1 MDDSNGN
8 TNQIVGVGAKGYKGA
23 TVYDKVEVT
32 PSGHVFRT
40 NDEAGKEEISQTHTT
55 GSFERFGPSGGRD
68 LVVVGHNYTAYLS
81 GSQLVVQGA
90 CNITVM
96 GDCNLNVG
104 PKEDPDTGEKTGGNF
119 KVEAENIILNSR
131 KATEISAG
139 THMNLETREP
149 QTNDE
154 GSENG
159 AGDGGDIGITSAGGY
174 NLKVFGEATE
184 TFEKSLV
191 TTINKAWDLNIGGDY
206 LIEVTG
212 DSEKED
218 GSKYEGNML
227 TDVKGKAKII
237 SKAKLV
243 LASKDKTVIAANNDI
258 KIRSKKEGNIDLN
271 SQKDITFNSDEDT
284 VFNSQ
289 SWTIESGPVHIVP
302 EVDTDN
308 TITADGEIKS
318 NDDVTTARP
327 VSLNNHTHLQTDG
340 NDQGGGAITTPPIF

>member
-1 MDDSNGN
+1 MSN
-8 TNQIVGVGAKGYKGA
+8 TNQTSGVGAKGYKGA

-40 NDEAGKEEISQTHTT
+40 NDEAGKEEILRLHTT
-55 GSFERFGPSGGRD
+55 GTFERFDPSGGRT
-68 LVVVGHNYTAYLS
+68 LQVVGHNYTAYLS
-81 GSQLVVQGA
+81 GSQLVVEGA

-104 PKEDPDTGEKTGGNF
+104 PKEDPETGEKSGGNF
-119 KVEAENIILNSR
+119 KVEAENIYLNSR
-131 KATEISAG
+131 KSTNISAG
-139 THMNLETREP
+139 EDINLETREP

-154 GSENG
+154 NSENG

-302 EVDTDN
+302 TVDTDK
-308 TITADGEIKS
+308 TITADGVIRS
-318 NDDVTTARP
+318 NDDVIADNVVNISLKSHNHPISGGSSSTAIG
-327 VSLNNHTHLQTDG
+327 Q
-340 NDQGGGAITTPPIF
+340 PPNPLI

>member
-1 MDDSNGN
+1 MSN
-8 TNQIVGVGAKGYKGA
+8 TNQTSGVGAKGYKGA

-40 NDEAGKEEISQTHTT
+40 NDEAGKEEILRLHTT
-55 GSFERFGPSGGRD
+55 GTFERFDPSGGRT
-68 LVVVGHNYTAYLS
+68 LQVVGHNYTAYLS
-81 GSQLVVQGA
+81 GSQLVVEGA

-104 PKEDPDTGEKTGGNF
+104 PKEDPETGEKSGGNF
-119 KVEAENIILNSR
+119 KVEAENIYLNSR
-131 KATEISAG
+131 KSTNISAG
-139 THMNLETREP
+139 EDINLETREP

-191 TTINKAWDLNIGGDY
+191 TTISKAWDLNISGDY
-206 LIEVTG
+206 LIEVAGGT
-212 DSEKED
+212 EKED
-218 GSKYEGNML
+218 GTKYEGNMI

-302 EVDTDN
+302 TVDTDN
-308 TITADGEIKS
+308 TITADGVIKS
-318 NDDVTTARP
+318 ETDVTTARP
-327 VSLNNHTHLQTDG
+327 VSLNNHTHVQTRGDDFG
-340 NDQGGGAITTPPIF
+340 AGGITLPPLF